1 MGGSGRDQ
9 ENVVILILGGTLETN
24 ILRPRR

>member
-1 MGGSGRDQ
+1 MGDQ
-9 ENVVILILGGTLETN
+9 ENVVILILGGKLETN